1 MRALPPRFDYRDP
14 DASDD
19 DGDYDDYSGEYY
31 RARHDG
37 ACRGALNRGRPPHVR
52 PNVPPSFRAPWRSGP
67 TSPTRPTSSLLAV
80 TLLPGYAAY
89 AASKAAV
96 EAMLRVTSTKEL
108 GPARVT
114 VNCVAPGP
122 VATELFFQ
130 GKSEE
135 VVESFRAGHPM
146 GLRLLS

>member
-1 MRALPPRFDYRDP
+1 M
-14 DASDD
+14 
-19 DGDYDDYSGEYY
+19 
-31 RARHDG
+31 
-37 ACRGALNRGRPPHVR
+37 
-52 PNVPPSFRAPWRSGP
+52 
-67 TSPTRPTSSLLAV
+67 SSLLAV

-89 AASKAAV
+89 AASKAAM

-108 GPARVT
+108 GPVRVT

-135 VVESFRAGHPM
+135 AVESFRAGHPM